1 MGIGKPIFK
10 NSVMKEIS
18 QVEGV
23 ISVANL
29 SIINLYDVSLGYSGN
44 VYDIDS
50 ATKRNIIYTS
60 IDQSI
65 FEVKYPNKD
74 IRGRVVN
81 Y

>member
-1 MGIGKPIFK
+1 MDIGKPIFK
-10 NSVMKEIS
+10 NTVLKEIA

-23 ISVANL
+23 LSVTNL
-29 SIINLYDVSLGYSGN
+29 SIFNLYDTNLGYSGN
-44 VYDIDS
+44 VYDIEG